1 MNPKIPPLDNKN
13 INMKSTIK
21 FINKTYDELSFF
33 DLYGNSVIILIFMTL
48 FVFLVFSYCQI
59 MQTKQSIADDW
70 NNQRCKP
77 QNLPFAG
84 FITSPEGKTSFQYTN
99 ENFQYCV
106 QRILRT
112 VSGTALEPFQFMIQ
126 SLIKIFSELSGSIQ
140 QTRVIIN
147 RLRNNI
153 KQFTEDILSKIL
165 NVMIPIQK
173 MFIALMDTFQK
184 IQGVFTSGLYTMLGT
199 YYTLQALIGSILEI
213 IINILSALAIIVIGL
228 WILPFTWP
236 AAASMSAVFLAISI
250 PLSIIIY
257 FMTEV
262 LHIKAS
268 GIPKLRC
275 FDRKSKFYLNDGTFS
290 TIEDLKSGDVLYDG
304 SYITSKI
311 KISSQGLD
319 MFVLDN
325 VIVSES
331 HIVKYNNKWIPVK
344 NHPLSR
350 KLYVY
355 DEPYL
360 YCLNTSNKII
370 RINNTTF
377 TDWDEI
383 YDDTLDYILNKLNT
397 TPENIHKIMDVGLNA
412 NTMIQLYGGNNEQA
426 ISNINIGTKL
436 STGGIVYGIVELI
449 NKDLENEKVFDL
461 LVSNGKIGID
471 NNIYNDYNYNI
482 DSIIELYKNII

>member
-59 MQTKQSIADDW
+59 MQTKQSIANDW

-112 VSGTALEPFQFMIQ
+112 VSGTALEPFQFMIK

-184 IQGVFTSGLYTMLGT
+184 IQGVFTSGLYTMVR
-199 YYTLQALIGSILEI
+199 
-213 IINILSALAIIVIGL
+213 N
-228 WILPFTWP
+228 
-236 AAASMSAVFLAISI
+236 
-250 PLSIIIY
+250 
-257 FMTEV
+257 
-262 LHIKAS
+262 
-268 GIPKLRC
+268 
-275 FDRKSKFYLNDGTFS
+275 
-290 TIEDLKSGDVLYDG
+290 VLY
-304 SYITSKI
+304 IT
-311 KISSQGLD
+311 G
-319 MFVLDN
+319 VN
-325 VIVSES
+325 
-331 HIVKYNNKWIPVK
+331 
-344 NHPLSR
+344 R
-350 KLYVY
+350 LY
-355 DEPYL
+355 
-360 YCLNTSNKII
+360 T
-370 RINNTTF
+370 
-377 TDWDEI
+377 
-383 YDDTLDYILNKLNT
+383 
-397 TPENIHKIMDVGLNA
+397 
-412 NTMIQLYGGNNEQA
+412 
-426 ISNINIGTKL
+426 
-436 STGGIVYGIVELI
+436 
-449 NKDLENEKVFDL
+449 
-461 LVSNGKIGID
+461 
-471 NNIYNDYNYNI
+471 
-482 DSIIELYKNII
+482 